1 MEHPSLFG
9 LIILFVIMVLITS
22 TTSSGYSSTLENNTV
37 HHQVQRSL
45 EANQKQLASVS
56 TQPVPNAVPST
67 FQEIHGTSMV
77 QGVWFTGVIIT
88 NHNEVS
94 VNLHTAVG
102 SGATPPVNITA
113 TAQTKNA
120 DGKPVTMNGSMILN
134 SGWASP
140 YTLKIGM
147 NGESTLYEATSINVV
162 ASPLGSSQ
170 SPSLPSIV
178 PESNDNQIT
187 SSTVKPQGGQF

>member
-1 MEHPSLFG
+1 MYMKHFFLLWSLISVG
-9 LIILFVIMVLITS
+9 IITVLL
-22 TTSSGYSSTLENNTV
+22 SSTSISVFSSTPENNLV
-37 HHQVQRSL
+37 FQQAQGSL
-45 EANQKQLASVS
+45 EQNQKQLATVS
-56 TQPVPNAVPST
+56 HQLVPNEAPSA
-67 FQEIHGTSMV
+67 FQDIHGISMV

-140 YTLKIGM
+140 YTLKIEM
-147 NGESTLYEATSINVV
+147 NGETSLYDSTSLNVV
-162 ASPLGSSQ
+162 ASPLWSSQ
-170 SPSLPSIV
+170 SPPSDLSKQ
-178 PESNDNQIT
+178 ESQ
-187 SSTVKPQGGQF
+187 